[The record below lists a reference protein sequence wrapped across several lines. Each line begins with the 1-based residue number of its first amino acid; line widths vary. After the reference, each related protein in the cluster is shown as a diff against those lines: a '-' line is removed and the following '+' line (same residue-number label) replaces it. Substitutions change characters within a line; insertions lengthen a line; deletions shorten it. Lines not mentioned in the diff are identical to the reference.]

1 MTLLRVQHLTKS
13 YDGLTRA
20 VDDVSISVAGGEIL
34 GLLGPNGAGKTTTM
48 MMLAGLLRPDNGS
61 VEINGESFKSRRR
74 QLRQLLGVVP
84 QELAIYPELS
94 ARENLAFF
102 GRLYG
107 ISGKRLR
114 DRIDRVLQI
123 IGLVHNGDAQVKT
136 FSGGMKRRLNF
147 GIGIVHEPSL
157 LILDEPTAG
166 VDPQSRVHLIAQVR
180 DVSRQGVGVIYASHY
195 MEEVQAVCDR
205 IAIMDHG
212 RIIALDLLE
221 NLLKCTTGKVKLHV
235 TQWLPHLAELVAG
248 LADVVPVSDTEVS
261 LVVDSISSI
270 PSARSPGPLVNL
282 LTVLGEHGV
291 PLEAIDT
298 EKPNLEGLFLE
309 LTGRQLRD

>member
-1 MTLLRVQHLTKS
+1 MTLLRAQYLRKS

-20 VDDVSISVAGGEIL
+20 VDEVSISVAGGEVV

-48 MMLAGLLRPDNGS
+48 LMLSGLLRPDNGS
-61 VEINGESFKSRRR
+61 VEIDGESFKSGRR
-74 QLRQLLGVVP
+74 QLRGLLGVVP

-114 DRIDRVLQI
+114 EGIGRVLEI
-123 IGLVHNGDAQVKT
+123 IGLGHNGDSPVKT

-147 GIGIVHEPSL
+147 GIGLVHEPRL

-166 VDPQSRVHLIAQVR
+166 VDPQSRAHLLAQVR
-180 DVSRQGVGVIYASHY
+180 DVSGQGVGVIYASHY

-205 IAIMDHG
+205 VAIMDHG
-212 RIIALDLLE
+212 RIMALDSLE
-221 NLLKCTTGKVKLHV
+221 NLLRRTTGKVKLHV
-235 TQWLPHLAELVAG
+235 TSWSPHLADLVAG
-248 LADVVPVSDTEVS
+248 LADVVSVSDREAS
-261 LVVDSISSI
+261 LAIDNISSV
-270 PSARSPGPLVNL
+270 PSGRSRGPLVNL

-291 PLEAIDT
+291 HIEAIDT
-298 EKPNLEGLFLE
+298 DKPNLESLFLA